1 MNARKLAVD
10 AIDKILTNDA
20 YSNIVVNDT
29 LKKFELS
36 KEDKGLF
43 TSLVYGT
50 IQHLITIEYYLEPFI
65 QKKKPKHYIYY
76 LLCMSV
82 YQLVFLEVEPYAV
95 VNEAVSI
102 ARLKDMKIASFV
114 NGVLRNFLRT
124 KIRSVDELKATGN
137 EIEYLSV
144 KYSHP
149 AWLVAFLL
157 KDYSFNV
164 VEGIL
169 KENNEEK
176 KDAIRVNTLK
186 TTKEEV
192 KAKLTELGIGYEESI
207 LASDA
212 LIIDKPIIHTEV
224 MIRGLATVQDISSQL
239 VSIVCNPTP
248 GSSIIDLCSAPGGKA
263 SHLAALMGNNGKIFA
278 CDIYPHKIKL
288 MTELFNRLGV
298 TIVKPQQID
307 ARLVKN
313 VVRSSCF
320 DYVICDAPCSGLGV
334 ISHKVD
340 LKYHIN
346 MDAIDSIVSL
356 QREILDA
363 TCNLV
368 KVNGY
373 YVYSTCTINKD
384 ENEYQIREFIKRH
397 PKFEIVEEKVILP
410 QDYHTDG
417 FYICKMRRVK

>member
-1 MNARKLAVD
+1 MNVRKLAVD
-10 AIDKILTNDA
+10 AIDKIMTSNA

-36 KEDKGLF
+36 NEDKGLF
-43 TSLVYGT
+43 TNLVYGT
-50 IQHLITIEYYLEPFI
+50 LQHLLTIEYYLEPFI
-65 QKKKPKHYIYY
+65 LKKKPKHYIHY

-82 YQLVFLEVEPYAV
+82 YQLVYLETSSYAV
-95 VNEAVSI
+95 VNEAVGI
-102 ARLKDMKIASFV
+102 ARLKDSKVASFV

-124 KIRSVDELKATGN
+124 KVRDIEEIKQNGDEIN
-137 EIEYLSV
+137 YLSV

-157 KDYSFNV
+157 KDYSFSV
-164 VEGIL
+164 VEEIL
-169 KENNEEK
+169 KENNIEK
-176 KDAIRVNTLK
+176 KDAIRINTLK
-186 TTKEEV
+186 SNKEEV
-192 KAKLTELGIGYEESI
+192 ETKLTEAGIGFEESE
-207 LASDA
+207 LAKDA

-239 VSIVCNPTP
+239 VSIICNPEP
-248 GSSIIDLCSAPGGKA
+248 NSSIIDLCSAPGGKA
-263 SHLAALMGNNGKIFA
+263 SHLAALMNNTGRIFA
-278 CDIYPHKIKL
+278 CDVYPHKIKL
-288 MTELFNRLGV
+288 MNELFNRLNV
-298 TIVKPQQID
+298 TNVRTQLID

-313 VVRSSCF
+313 EVRSSCF
-320 DYVICDAPCSGLGV
+320 DYVVCDAPCSGLGV

-346 MDAIDSIVSL
+346 LDAISSIIAL
-356 QREILDA
+356 QKEILDS

-368 KVNGY
+368 KVGGY

-384 ENEYQIREFIKRH
+384 ENEYQIKEFMKCH
-397 PKFEIVEEKVILP
+397 PRFEIVEERQILP